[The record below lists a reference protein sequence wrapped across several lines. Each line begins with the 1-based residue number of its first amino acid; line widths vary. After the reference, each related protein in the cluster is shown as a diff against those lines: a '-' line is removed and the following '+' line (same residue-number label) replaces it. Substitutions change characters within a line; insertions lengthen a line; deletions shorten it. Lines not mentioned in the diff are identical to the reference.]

1 MHDTL
6 TIAGREFG
14 SRLLLGTGK
23 YDTFETMR
31 EAVAASG
38 TEIVTVAVR
47 RIDFDAPG
55 EDITSFLPE
64 EVLLLP
70 NTSGCETADEAVRSA
85 KLARA
90 GGLPDWVKLEVIP
103 DPRYLLPDPVET
115 LKAAARLV
123 EDGFT
128 VLPYV
133 FPDPVLAKKLEEV
146 GCATVM
152 PLAAPI
158 GSGRGLKLRDSIR
171 IIVEQAEVPVVVD
184 AGLGAHLHGLRRV
197 RRGGVHGDGRR
208 GRARQHGHRASGRP
222 GRHGRGFP
230 PRGRGRPH
238 GLPCGCHGGA
248 GTHTVEPGRRDG
260 LTVDVNGREQELA
273 PGATVATLLAR
284 LGLEAGYALVE
295 RNGEPVER
303 ARYADVELE
312 DADRLVVAR
321 PVAGG

>member
-6 TIAGREFG
+6 TIAGREFR

-31 EAVAASG
+31 DAVVASG
-38 TEIVTVAVR
+38 TQIVTVAVR

-115 LKAAARLV
+115 LRAAAALV

-128 VLPYV
+128 ILPYIL
-133 FPDPVLAKKLEEV
+133 PDPVLAKKLEEV

-171 IIVEQAEVPVVVD
+171 IIVEQAGVPVVVD
-184 AGLGAHLHGLRRV
+184 AGLGAPSHAAEAMEMGADAVLV
-197 RRGGVHGDGRR
+197 NTAVA
-208 GRARQHGHRASGRP
+208 RAEDPIAMA
-222 GRHGRGFP
+222 
-230 PRGRGRPH
+230 
-238 GLPCGCHGGA
+238 GA
-248 GTHTVEPGRRDG
+248 FR
-260 LTVDVNGREQELA
+260 LA
-273 PGATVATLLAR
+273 V
-284 LGLEAGYALVE
+284 EAGRTAFH
-295 RNGEPVER
+295 
-303 ARYADVELE
+303 
-312 DADRLVVAR
+312 
-321 PVAGG
+321 AGVMEEQAPTPSSPIGGTV